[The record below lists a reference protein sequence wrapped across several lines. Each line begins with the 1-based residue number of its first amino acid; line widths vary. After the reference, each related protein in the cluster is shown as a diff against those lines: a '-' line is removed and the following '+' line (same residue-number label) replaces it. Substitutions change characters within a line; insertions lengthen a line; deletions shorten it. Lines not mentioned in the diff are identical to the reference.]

1 MIFALKKKRKESDAG
16 SCYYVA
22 LVQPIIVSLYISC
35 TACDLTKPRCP
46 IWNFGQ
52 NLNSMPG
59 MNLDFMPGMEF
70 SKFHARHEIEPSN
83 F

>member
-1 MIFALKKKRKESDAG
+1 MILALKKKPKD
-16 SCYYVA
+16 SCYYTA
-22 LVQPIIVSLYISC
+22 LVQPIIVLLHISC

-59 MNLDFMPGMEF
+59 MICRLNLDFKPGMEF
-70 SKFHARHEIEPSN
+70 SEFHARYEI
-83 F
+83 